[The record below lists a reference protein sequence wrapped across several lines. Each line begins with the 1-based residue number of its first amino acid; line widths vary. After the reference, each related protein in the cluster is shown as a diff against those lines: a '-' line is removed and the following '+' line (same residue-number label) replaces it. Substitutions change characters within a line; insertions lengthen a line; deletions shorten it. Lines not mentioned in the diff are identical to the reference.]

1 MDVRTA
7 VAASMLPASRAA
19 VAAAFRELRHD
30 DAAHGPASGFLELL
44 WSVCRRGER
53 RASHRRFRSSSR
65 RRPSPWKPAIVRES
79 SRFRCSTSDI
89 RPCLPASTTRHRF
102 CGCRGDFETLARPAV
117 AVIGSRAASPY
128 ALQVGTR
135 IAAELAERGIVVV
148 ERPGQRRRFGGPPRM
163 SGGAAARPRRCWAAA
178 SIGSIHP
185 SMPIWR
191 LR

>member
-30 DAAHGPASGFLELL
+30 DAAHGPASAFLELL
-44 WSVCRRGER
+44 WSVCRQARRRPRPRFRELMAAAAAALETGER
-53 RASHRRFRSSSR
+53 RGIV
-65 RRPSPWKPAIVRES
+65 AIPLFDERYPPLLACINDPPPV
-79 SRFRCSTSDI
+79 
-89 RPCLPASTTRHRF
+89 LWA
-102 CGCRGDFETLARPAV
+102 RGDFETLARPAV

-128 ALQVGTR
+128 ALAGWYPNCGR
-135 IAAELAERGIVVV
+135 ARRARYRG
-148 ERPGQRRRFGGPPRM
+148 GQRAGKRRRFGGPPWM
-163 SGGAAARPRRCWAAA
+163 SGGAAAQPRRCWGAA